1 MFLRRTVARGHT
13 YLQIVRGY
21 RQDGKLKQEVLLSLG
36 RLDALQA
43 TGQLDALVKAFS
55 RFALKQHLID
65 LSQEVSVDQVYD
77 LGAVHLVQRL
87 LERLGLER
95 VLKRLEAQP
104 SKGAVGRRALVEGL
118 VVSRFI
124 RPCSKR
130 RWWLEGWDRV
140 YPGLMEI
147 KKPSLDTVYR
157 AMDWLY
163 RHREEV
169 ERALFDR
176 NGQRDLFNQELDLVF
191 YDTTTLY
198 FESAD
203 DQRGKLRRFGYSKE
217 HRFDCV
223 QVVLGLLVDREGIPV
238 GYELFPGNTYDSKS
252 VPAIL
257 EKLKQK
263 YRISRIIFVADR
275 GMLSHDNLEAIRK
288 ARLEFIVG
296 MRLWNV
302 EAKRQETFYDRKR
315 YRWMDQEGKLAIRE
329 MDFEGDRLILTWS
342 QERAQR
348 DAQVRSDLLATIR
361 TKLSQNAD
369 PKRFVTNRG
378 YRQFLKGLEE
388 GKPELNEEAIHLS
401 QRRDGFF
408 GVRTNIPARKMPAKE
423 VYARYKDLWHIEDA
437 FGEIKGPLETRPM
450 FHWTDRRIEAHVL
463 ICLLAYYL
471 EAVITRTLRQKK
483 SGFTSGELF
492 RALNRVYAVPVQV
505 RGTCAWVRTELTGLA
520 SEGYKLL
527 NLRPPDRVLKIE
539 RLGVVTR
546 NEGVFSTT
554 P

>member
-1 MFLRRTVARGHT
+1 MFLRRSVVGGHT
-13 YLQIVRGY
+13 YLRLVRAY
-21 RQDGKLKQEVLLSLG
+21 RKEGKNKQEVLFNFG

-43 TGQLDALVKAFS
+43 TGQLDALVAGLS
-55 RFALKQHLID
+55 RFATQQRLID
-65 LSQEVSVDQVYD
+65 LSQDLSIDEVYAF
-77 LGAVHLVQRL
+77 GAVHLALRMWEQSG
-87 LERLGLER
+87 LEKLFKRLGDLHP
-95 VLKRLEAQP
+95 KR
-104 SKGAVGRRALVEGL
+104 GAVWSGLAEGMVL
-118 VVSRFI
+118 SRFI

-130 RWWLEGWDRV
+130 RLWLERWEKI
-140 YPGLMEI
+140 YPDLLKVGAS
-147 KKPSLDTVYR
+147 SLDGFYR

-163 RHREEV
+163 VHRREV
-169 ERALFDR
+169 EQALFDR
-176 NGQRDLFNQELDLVF
+176 NGERDLFNQELDLVF

-238 GYELFPGNTYDSKS
+238 GYELFPGNTYDSDA

-257 EKLKQK
+257 EKLKSK
-263 YRISRIIFVADR
+263 YRIGRIIFVADR
-275 GMLSHDNLEAIRK
+275 GMLSKDNLNAIRK
-288 ARLEFIVG
+288 AHLEFIVG

-315 YRWMDQEGKLAIRE
+315 YRWMDKKSKLAIRE

-361 TKLSQNAD
+361 TKLNQASN
-369 PKRFVTNRG
+369 PKRFVTHRG

-388 GKPELNEEAIHLS
+388 GKPELNEEAIDLS

-408 GVRTNIPARKMPAKE
+408 GVRTNIPAGKMHAKE

-437 FGEIKGPLETRPM
+437 FGEVKGPLETRPM

-483 SGFTSGELF
+483 AGFTAGEMF
-492 RALNRVYAVPVQV
+492 RALNQVYAVPIQV
-505 RGTCAWVRTELTGLA
+505 RGTCAWVRNELKGVA
-520 SEGYKLL
+520 AEGYRQL
-527 NLRPPDRVLKIE
+527 NLGPPARVLKIE
-539 RLGVVTR
+539 RAGVVTR
-546 NEGVFSTT
+546 N
-554 P
+554 